1 MRVPVTYLVDFENV
15 GNHWADVLASAG
27 DGDTAVLFYSD
38 NSPKAMLEQLE
49 KIERRGVAIKFR
61 KCLAGRNG
69 LDFQLSSELGF
80 LLGKLG
86 MGDGYK
92 IISDDVGYDVL
103 AGYWKSAGASVDR
116 VGTSPKDRAA
126 APGADGES
134 AWSMAA
140 SVLDGPMTEMGLTKY
155 ERAHVLGC
163 AKACLLECRDPE
175 ARYRKFKDDTCR
187 IKGRALWNQ
196 LDAGIGPALSDLF
209 GGPG

>member
-1 MRVPVTYLVDFENV
+1 MPVTYLVDFENV
-15 GNHWADVLASAG
+15 GNRWAEALSAACG
-27 DGDTAVLFYSD
+27 GDTAMLFYSD

-80 LLGKLG
+80 LLGRHG
-86 MGDGYK
+86 MDINYK

-116 VGTSPKDRAA
+116 IGTSLKEPVPSGGGSCSED
-126 APGADGES
+126 

-140 SVLDGPMTEMGLTKY
+140 GMLDGPMTDMGLTKY

-163 AKACLLECRDPE
+163 AKACLLERPDP
-175 ARYRKFKDDTCR
+175 AGRYDKFRDDTCR
-187 IKGRALWNQ
+187 IKGRSLW
-196 LDAGIGPALSDLF
+196 LKLESGLGGVLSDLF
-209 GGPG
+209 STSG